1 MPEAVLQLIA
11 NRTDGVPLFVEE
23 LTKTILESGILRQD
37 GDALV
42 LDRPLDAVAI
52 PRTLHDSL
60 MARLDRLQ
68 PIKEVAQT
76 AACIGRDFDHR
87 LLAKISTLSEADL
100 GAALDGLIK
109 AELVYRRGVPPD
121 ATYLFKHALVRDAA
135 YESLLRERRRANHAR
150 ILEIHQ
156 ASKDIPPEVLAQH
169 AEGAGMTPLAIDL
182 WEAASKV
189 AIRRPAFDEAIS
201 QLERAIA
208 LISPS
213 VEGGD
218 RAVLERALNLQMQ
231 LGVALFQQRGY
242 GADETK
248 AAYQY
253 ALALANRIGETP
265 LRYGVQYGLWVGCYL
280 RSEHDGQLAQA
291 KNLLSL
297 AKEPDEISHA
307 HRTIGLTLCMSGRAT
322 DAQVALDQARAIYD
336 PASHKGFEFRFG
348 QDLGASID
356 CYAAINLALLGR
368 TQEAHARAQAAETAA
383 YSTGHANTI
392 CYMHSHL
399 GIYCL
404 LARDMTGASRHATQG
419 YEMSAERGLVVWRNF
434 SQLLGVVLSIG
445 TSRSRGLSD
454 YSAADAAF
462 AGSNSRL
469 WLTLYRAEAGRR
481 ALELGYPDEAHKL
494 SQMAEALIED
504 SGERFALS
512 DLRRLQADLAI
523 REGKRSEA
531 EAFLSDA
538 LSIAREQGCKI
549 FELRAAIDL
558 ARLWASLGQ
567 GSDGHALLRSLCA
580 TIADG
585 DCPEEVRSAR
595 DLMS

>member
-1 MPEAVLQLIA
+1 
-11 NRTDGVPLFVEE
+11 
-23 LTKTILESGILRQD
+23 
-37 GDALV
+37 
-42 LDRPLDAVAI
+42 
-52 PRTLHDSL
+52 
-60 MARLDRLQ
+60 
-68 PIKEVAQT
+68 
-76 AACIGRDFDHR
+76 
-87 LLAKISTLSEADL
+87 
-100 GAALDGLIK
+100 
-109 AELVYRRGVPPD
+109 
-121 ATYLFKHALVRDAA
+121 
-135 YESLLRERRRANHAR
+135 
-150 ILEIHQ
+150 
-156 ASKDIPPEVLAQH
+156 
-169 AEGAGMTPLAIDL
+169 
-182 WEAASKV
+182 
-189 AIRRPAFDEAIS
+189 
-201 QLERAIA
+201 
-208 LISPS
+208 
-213 VEGGD
+213 
-218 RAVLERALNLQMQ
+218 
-231 LGVALFQQRGY
+231 
-242 GADETK
+242 
-248 AAYQY
+248 
-253 ALALANRIGETP
+253 
-265 LRYGVQYGLWVGCYL
+265 
-280 RSEHDGQLAQA
+280 
-291 KNLLSL
+291 
-297 AKEPDEISHA
+297 
-307 HRTIGLTLCMSGRAT
+307 
-322 DAQVALDQARAIYD
+322 
-336 PASHKGFEFRFG
+336 
-348 QDLGASID
+348 
-356 CYAAINLALLGR
+356 
-368 TQEAHARAQAAETAA
+368 
-383 YSTGHANTI
+383 
-392 CYMHSHL
+392 
-399 GIYCL
+399 
-404 LARDMTGASRHATQG
+404 MTGASRHATQG

-445 TSRSRGLSD
+445 TSQSRGLSD